1 MRRHP
6 SDDTTGFSRT
16 PLTTACNDL
25 EGNSGGPFDFVSLQI
40 CQGVVVKITRLDL
53 TDGVDEPSGESYKA
67 GASNLGGELGRSRKS
82 TISNLGSFAQKEHLI
97 AELREAGGDQQSGEE
112 PQGPGPMTLGALLAL
127 ASCPPWH
134 GLGLFASIRPSS
146 SRGKRERAVPIRMVF
161 ITRP

>member
-6 SDDTTGFSRT
+6 WDDTTRFSRM

-53 TDGVDEPSGESYKA
+53 ADGSTNRRGESYKA
-67 GASNLGGELGRSRKS
+67 AHPTSGANWVRSRKS
-82 TISNLGSFAQKEHLI
+82 SVSNFGSLAQIEHVI
-97 AELREAGGDQQSGEE
+97 ADFPVAGGDEQSGEE
-112 PQGPGPMTLGALLAL
+112 PQVPGPMTLGTSLAL
-127 ASCPPWH
+127 ATGPPWH

-146 SRGKRERAVPIRMVF
+146 SRWKRERAVPIRMVF